1 MTEQEQKAS
10 TATTGAEVDPAK
22 MLNAMRELE
31 FIAPPNEWV
40 LVAPDGRVWRQKPD
54 ELLKVL
60 MPYHPLLQMPSF
72 KDLL

>member
-10 TATTGAEVDPAK
+10 TLTTFVEVDPAK
-22 MLNAMRELE
+22 VINAMLELE

-40 LVAPDGRVWRQKPD
+40 LVAPDGRVWRQKPQ
-54 ELLKVL
+54 ELLQVL